1 MESTRLLLNLASI
14 ADDLYCTVSGDPS
27 SHYLSS
33 AVDLAL
39 DVELGIARIGYTCVR
54 LHSLDK
60 RHWSCLGVSCAH
72 RGGCGLGNPAQ
83 QRYG

>member
-1 MESTRLLLNLASI
+1 MESNRLLLNLASI
-14 ADDLYCTVSGDPS
+14 ADDLYCTVSEDPR

-33 AVDLAL
+33 AVYLAL
-39 DVELGIARIGYTCVR
+39 DVESSIARIACIYFR
-54 LHSLDK
+54 LHSLD
-60 RHWSCLGVSCAH
+60 RRRWSCLGVSCAH

>member
-1 MESTRLLLNLASI
+1 MESNRLLLNLASI
-14 ADDLYCTVSGDPS
+14 ADDLHCTVSEDPS

-39 DVELGIARIGYTCVR
+39 DVELGIARVGCTCFP
-54 LHSLDK
+54 LHSLD
-60 RHWSCLGVSCAH
+60 RRRWSCLGVSCAH